1 MKYAGFW
8 IRVLASILDSIV
20 SLVVI
25 VPIIGFLKFGWASV
39 YNDAAAAG
47 IAFIASCIAGWLYYA
62 FFECGSWQ
70 ATPGKRLLGL
80 RVTDVGG
87 NRIGFGRASGR
98 YFAKTISA
106 FPTLCVGFL
115 MAGITQKKQGL
126 HDKLVDTLV
135 LYGTPDKASVFGP
148 DDPQYATPLSQ
159 PSFPSGSNESNQWVM
174 SGFDAEGYA
183 VYLSFNPDNPKLVQ
197 EGLIIGRDSKSA
209 DLVMNDSSVSRRHA
223 RLFRKDGALVLQ
235 DLQSANGT
243 VVNGRPLKAGMTV
256 ELPRQGNVVLGAVR
270 LSISGW

>member
-8 IRVLASILDSIV
+8 IRVLASILDSVV
-20 SLVVI
+20 SLLII

-39 YNDAAAAG
+39 YDDAAAAG
-47 IAFIASCIAGWLYYA
+47 IAFIASCVAGWLYYSV
-62 FFECGSWQ
+62 FECGSWQ
-70 ATPGKRLLGL
+70 ATPGKRILGL

-98 YFAKTISA
+98 YFAKIISA
-106 FPTLCVGFL
+106 FPTLCIGFL
-115 MAGITQKKQGL
+115 MVGITQKKQGL
-126 HDKLVDTLV
+126 HDKLIDTLV
-135 LYGTPDKASVFGP
+135 LYGTPDKGSAFGP
-148 DDPQYATPLSQ
+148 NDPLYATPLSQ
-159 PSFPSGSNESNQWVM
+159 PNLRSESNEANQWVM

-183 VYLSFNPDNPKLVQ
+183 VYLSLNPDNPKLIQ
-197 EGLIIGRDSKSA
+197 EGMVIGRDPKSA

-223 RLFRKDGALVLQ
+223 RLFRKNGVLMLE

-256 ELPRQGNVVLGAVR
+256 ELPRQGNVVFGAVR
-270 LSISGW
+270 LSISGP

>member
-8 IRVLASILDSIV
+8 IRVLASILDSVV
-20 SLVVI
+20 SLLII
-25 VPIIGFLKFGWASV
+25 VPTIGFLKFGWASV
-39 YNDAAAAG
+39 YDDATAAG
-47 IAFIASCIAGWLYYA
+47 IAFIASCIAGWLYYSV
-62 FFECGSWQ
+62 FECGSWQ
-70 ATPGKRLLGL
+70 ATPGKRILGL

-98 YFAKTISA
+98 YFAKIISA
-106 FPTLCVGFL
+106 FPTLCIGFL
-115 MAGITQKKQGL
+115 MAGVTQKKQSL

-135 LYGTPDKASVFGP
+135 LYGASDKGSVFSP
-148 DDPQYATPLSQ
+148 NDPQYATPLSQ

-183 VYLSFNPDNPKLVQ
+183 VYLSFNPDNPKLIQDGMV
-197 EGLIIGRDSKSA
+197 IGRDSKSA

-223 RLFRKDGALVLQ
+223 RLLRKNGALMLE

-256 ELPRQGNVVLGAVR
+256 ELPRQGNVVFGAVR
-270 LSISGW
+270 LSLSGP

>member
-8 IRVLASILDSIV
+8 IRVLASILDSVV
-20 SLVVI
+20 SLLII
-25 VPIIGFLKFGWASV
+25 VPTIGFLKFGWASV
-39 YNDAAAAG
+39 YDDATAAG
-47 IAFIASCIAGWLYYA
+47 IAFIASCIAGWLYYSV
-62 FFECGSWQ
+62 FECGSWQ
-70 ATPGKRLLGL
+70 ATPGKRILGL

-98 YFAKTISA
+98 YFAKIISA
-106 FPTLCVGFL
+106 FPTLCIGFL

-135 LYGTPDKASVFGP
+135 LYGAPDKGSVFNP
-148 DDPQYATPLSQ
+148 NDPQYATPLSQ
-159 PSFPSGSNESNQWVM
+159 HSFPSGSNESNQWVM

-183 VYLSFNPDNPKLVQ
+183 VYLSFNPDNPKLIQDGMV
-197 EGLIIGRDSKSA
+197 IGRDSKSA

-223 RLFRKDGALVLQ
+223 RLFHKNGALMLE

-243 VVNGRPLKAGMTV
+243 VVNGRPLKTGMTV
-256 ELPRQGNVVLGAVR
+256 ELPRQGNVVFGAVR
-270 LSISGW
+270 LSLSGP

>member
-8 IRVLASILDSIV
+8 IRALASFLDGIV
-20 SLVVI
+20 FLLAI
-25 VPIIGFLKFGWASV
+25 VPLIGFLKLGWASF
-39 YNDAAAAG
+39 YNDVTAAG
-47 IAFIASCIAGWLYYA
+47 IAFVAWSIAGWPYHA

-98 YFAKTISA
+98 YFAKIISA
-106 FPTLCVGFL
+106 FPTLCIGFL
-115 MAGITQKKQGL
+115 MSGITQKKQGL

-135 LYGTPDKASVFGP
+135 LYGAPDKVSVFGP

-183 VYLSFNPDNPKLVQ
+183 VYLSFNPDNPKLIRDGMV
-197 EGLIIGRDSKSA
+197 IGRDSKSA

-223 RLFRKDGALVLQ
+223 RLFRKNGALVLE

-256 ELPRQGNVVLGAVR
+256 ELPRQGNVVFGAVR
-270 LSISGW
+270 LSISGY

>member
-135 LYGTPDKASVFGP
+135 LYGTLDKASVFGP
-148 DDPQYATPLSQ
+148 DDPQHATP
-159 PSFPSGSNESNQWVM
+159 FPSGLNESNQWVM
-174 SGFDAEGYA
+174 SGFDTEGYA
-183 VYLSFNPDNPKLVQ
+183 VYLSFNPDNPKLIQ
-197 EGLIIGRDSKSA
+197 DGMIIGRDSKSA

-223 RLFRKDGALVLQ
+223 RLFRKNGALLLE

-256 ELPRQGNVVLGAVR
+256 ELPRQGNVVFGAVR
-270 LSISGW
+270 LSISGY